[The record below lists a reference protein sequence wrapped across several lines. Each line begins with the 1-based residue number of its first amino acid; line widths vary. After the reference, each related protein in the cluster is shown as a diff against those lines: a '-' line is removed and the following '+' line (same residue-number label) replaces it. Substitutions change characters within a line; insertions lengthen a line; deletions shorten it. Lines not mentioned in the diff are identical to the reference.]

1 MPSSFFLSRP
11 SVSTPK
17 TAKGRRPDMKLSHLT
32 MEAASPEAATPGGL
46 EKCALQL
53 PSLACEAPKAPRM
66 HGERYARPPV
76 PSWNT
81 EAAGSCCAWPGHTGR
96 GDAVRHADKTPRSR
110 SKKRTFPKIYLQPHG
125 HHEGE

>member
-32 MEAASPEAATPGGL
+32 MEAASPVAATPWAL

-53 PSLACEAPKAPRM
+53 PSLACEAPRM
-66 HGERYARPPV
+66 HGERYARPPA

-81 EAAGSCCAWPGHTGR
+81 EAAGSCCAWPGAYGAGR
-96 GDAVRHADKTPRSR
+96 RGSTRGQDTS
-110 SKKRTFPKIYLQPHG
+110 FPLQKEDFSKIYPQPHG
-125 HHEGE
+125 HHERE